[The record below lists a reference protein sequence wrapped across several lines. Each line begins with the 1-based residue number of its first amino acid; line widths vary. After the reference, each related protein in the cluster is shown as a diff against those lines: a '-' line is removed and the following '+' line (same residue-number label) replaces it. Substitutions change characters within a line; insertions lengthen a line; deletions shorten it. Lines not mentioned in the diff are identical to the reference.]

1 MVERCFVQACHWLW
15 LLYSCL
21 LLAMAITLTM
31 ERSLEQHLVVH
42 LFRLDLLWLDL
53 LWLDLLWLGLLWL
66 DLLWLDLLWLDLLW
80 LDLLWP
86 LHLYAARDQPLPAAR
101 GVAHVAARD
110 ALRGLPPH
118 GAARAA
124 LRLAPAAPHG
134 DDPTSP
140 LPAPTIPIAGCT
152 PS

>member
-1 MVERCFVQACHWLW
+1 VVERCFVQAYHWLW

-66 DLLWLDLLWLDLLW
+66 GLLWLDLLWLDLLWLGLLW

-86 LHLYAARDQPLPAAR
+86 LHLYAARE
-101 GVAHVAARD
+101 
-110 ALRGLPPH
+110 
-118 GAARAA
+118 
-124 LRLAPAAPHG
+124 
-134 DDPTSP
+134 
-140 LPAPTIPIAGCT
+140 
-152 PS
+152 